1 MKRRGLALLM
11 AAVLGIL
18 TGCGSGGGT
27 DGAAAPDAQ
36 AGGQG
41 EEQTGTAAAE
51 EEHEQVELSFT
62 YWGGSY
68 EQPLMEKLIADFEE
82 AYPYIE
88 VDSQHIPSD
97 YEAKMS
103 AMVAGQEEPDIA
115 YIRDYMALDF
125 AEQGMLYNI
134 FDFIDQDEELDR
146 EDFVEDFYLY
156 WDEGKSYGMYMAGE
170 SYALFYNTEAFE
182 EAGVDPLPTTVEDAL
197 TWEELVDVA
206 QRLTI
211 DQNGNN
217 AQSPDFDP
225 EHIRQYGIRFDFNQG
240 SYMPLV
246 HGNGGTYMTEDGKFG
261 LAQEEGLDVIE
272 KMGDLVTKYHVAPSP
287 AETKSLPSTA
297 VSLTTRQSAIIMI
310 GQWVLLD
317 LGESGVDFG
326 VGVLPEMNG
335 EYSTS
340 PGWGTV
346 GIFEST
352 EHPEEAWL
360 LWKWLADPSRA
371 IEAYQSGLWM
381 PLMTEWYTNEDLL
394 NQWAAGNIAHPEG
407 YKEAVMEPALNHF
420 HRHPSAYVKNFAE
433 IDALV
438 TPALER
444 MYLGEESAQEAMEG
458 IADQAEALFEGLYE

>member
-1 MKRRGLALLM
+1 MLVLAM
-11 AAVLGIL
+11 GAATACGSS
-18 TGCGSGGGT
+18 GSGGQANT
-27 DGAAAPDAQ
+27 PSELSESADSGAK
-36 AGGQG
+36 
-41 EEQTGTAAAE
+41 TGAK
-51 EEHEQVELSFT
+51 EEHEEVTLNFT

-68 EQPLMEKLIADFEE
+68 EQPLMEELIANFENE
-82 AYPYIE
+82 YPYIKVE
-88 VDSQHIPSD
+88 SQHIPSD

-103 AMVAGQEEPDIA
+103 AMVAGNEEPDIA

-134 FDFIDQDEELDR
+134 FDYIDEDEELSRD
-146 EDFVEDFYLY
+146 DFVENYFLY
-156 WDEGKSYGMYMAGE
+156 WDEGKSYGMYTAGE
-170 SYALFYNTEAFE
+170 AYGLFYNKEAFA
-182 EAGVDPLPTTVEDAL
+182 EAGINPLPTSIDEAL
-197 TWEELVDVA
+197 TWDELVEIA
-206 QRLTI
+206 QKLTV

-217 AQSPDFDP
+217 ALSPDFDP
-225 EHIRQYGIRFDFNQG
+225 EHIQQYGIRFDFNQG

-261 LAQEEGLDVIE
+261 LAQEEGLEVIE
-272 KMGDLVTKYHVAPSP
+272 KMGELVTKYHVAPSP

-297 VSLTTRQSAIIMI
+297 VSLTTRQSAILMI

-326 VGVLPEMNG
+326 VGVLPKMNG

-340 PGWGTV
+340 PGWGTI
-346 GIFEST
+346 GIFKST

-360 LWKWLADPSRA
+360 LWKWLVNPENSLR
-371 IEAYQSGLWM
+371 AYQSGLWM
-381 PLMTEWYTNEDLL
+381 PLMSDWYTDESLL
-394 NQWAAGNIAHPEG
+394 NQWAVDNVAHPDG
-407 YKEAVMEPALNHF
+407 FVDTFVQPALEHF

-444 MYLGEESAQEAMEG
+444 MYLGEQTAEEAMNG
-458 IADQAEALFEGLYE
+458 IAGETEALFKGIYK

>member
-1 MKRRGLALLM
+1 MKKRILALTL
-11 AAVLGIL
+11 IL
-18 TGCGSGGGT
+18 AMGMQTACGAEKSGGVKT
-27 DGAAAPDAQ
+27 
-36 AGGQG
+36 
-41 EEQTGTAAAE
+41 EEQPASGAPE
-51 EEHEQVELSFT
+51 EEKEEVTLSFT

-82 AYPYIE
+82 AYPYIK

-103 AMVAGQEEPDIA
+103 AMVAGKEEPDIA

-125 AEQGMLYNI
+125 AEQDMLYNI
-134 FDFIDQDEELDR
+134 FDLIDEDEELNK

-156 WDEGKSYGMYMAGE
+156 WDEGKSYGLYTAGE
-170 SYALFYNTEAFE
+170 AYALFYNTEAFE
-182 EAGVDPLPTTVEDAL
+182 EAGVDALPTSVEDAL
-197 TWEELVDVA
+197 SWEELVDIA

-225 EHIRQYGIRFDFNQG
+225 EHIQQYGIRFDFNQG

-246 HGNGGTYMTEDGKFG
+246 HGNGGMYMTEDGKFG
-261 LAQEEGLDVIE
+261 LAEEEGLEVIG
-272 KMGDLVTKYHVAPSP
+272 KMGELVTKYHVAPSP
-287 AETKSLPSTA
+287 AATKSLPSTA

-326 VGVLPEMNG
+326 VGVLPKMNG

-346 GIFEST
+346 GIFKST

-360 LWKWLADPSRA
+360 LWKWLIDPSHSP
-371 IEAYQSGLWM
+371 EAYQSGLWM
-381 PLMTEWYTNEDLL
+381 PLMTEWYTDEALL
-394 NQWAAGNIAHPEG
+394 NQWASGNAAHPDG
-407 YKEAVMEPALNHF
+407 YIDAVVKPALEHF
-420 HRHPSAYVKNFAE
+420 HRHPSAYVKNFAQ
-433 IDALV
+433 IDAIVL
-438 TPALER
+438 PALER
-444 MYLGEESAQEAMEG
+444 MYLGEETAEEAMNG
-458 IADQAEALFEGLYE
+458 IKAEAEGLFDGLYQ